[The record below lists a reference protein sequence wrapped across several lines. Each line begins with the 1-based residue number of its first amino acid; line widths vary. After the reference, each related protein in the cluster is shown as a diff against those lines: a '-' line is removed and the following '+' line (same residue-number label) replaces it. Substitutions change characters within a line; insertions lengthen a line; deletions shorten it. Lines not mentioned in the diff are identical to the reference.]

1 MRIIGDLLL
10 AAVYAMLLQNFILTG
25 GYGASEAIRMAAK
38 PKQLFRL
45 TFFIMLFSTSAS
57 VICVLLEQ
65 IKRIRD
71 LGTIGHALIFISV
84 LAVVYLV
91 VLFIVGYVLKA
102 KQRTLRRLG
111 IAAFNTLVLAVPFIN
126 YRAGFS
132 VAEAIGLGMGSGLAF
147 ALATVLINLGLR
159 RLDKNDRIPEA
170 FRGTPAIFIYVAI
183 LSLAFVGITGRGM
196 TL

>member
-1 MRIIGDLLL
+1 MRIIGELLL

-38 PKQLFRL
+38 PRQLMKL
-45 TFFIMLFSTSAS
+45 TLFIMLFSTSAS

-65 IKRIRD
+65 IKSIRA

-84 LAVVYLV
+84 LAAVYLA
-91 VLFIVGYVLKA
+91 VLFVVGYVFKA
-102 KQRTLRRLG
+102 KSRTLRRLG

-132 VAEAIGLGMGSGLAF
+132 VSEAIGSGLGSGLAF
-147 ALATVLINLGLR
+147 ALSAVLINLGLR
-159 RLDKNDRIPEA
+159 RLEKNDSIPEA

-183 LSLAFVGITGRGM
+183 LSLAFFGITGRGM